1 MASVLQQGLSFLSPR
16 VATALA
22 GRGGAGSVTLKERAG
37 IMRRDA
43 PERLGGLPIRV
54 EGLLKGYGDRKV
66 LHDVSLDI
74 AQGQFVAIVGRSGSG
89 KSTLLRAIAG
99 LEAPD
104 AGRVLLGGE
113 APQSAGRA
121 LRMMFQDGR
130 LLPWRRV
137 MDNVT
142 LGLAG
147 NEHAKAEQALAAVGL
162 LDRAGEWP
170 RVLSG
175 GQKQRVALAR
185 ALAAGPRLILLDE
198 PLGALDALTRME
210 MQDLLEDVWRQSGF
224 TAVLVTHDVA
234 EAARLA
240 DRILLIEDGG
250 IALDLRVDLPRPRR
264 TGPELAA
271 IEAQVLDRIL
281 RR

>member
-1 MASVLQQGLSFLSPR
+1 MASVLQQGLNFLSLKGD
-16 VATALA
+16 AA
-22 GRGGAGSVTLKERAG
+22 LKERGAFG
-37 IMRRDA
+37 LRLKERSGVLRRESS
-43 PERLGGLPIRV
+43 ERLGGLPIRV
-54 EGLLKGYGDRKV
+54 EGLTKSYGERIV
-66 LHDVSLDI
+66 LRDVSLDI
-74 AQGQFVAIVGRSGSG
+74 QQGQFIAIVGRSGSG

-104 AGRVLLGGE
+104 SGRVLLGGE
-113 APQSAGRA
+113 TPQAAGSAM
-121 LRMMFQDGR
+121 RMMFQDGR

-137 MDNVT
+137 IDNVT
-142 LGLAG
+142 LGLSG
-147 NEHAKAEQALAAVGL
+147 HDRPKAEQALAAVGL
-162 LDRAGEWP
+162 QDRAQEWP

-210 MQDLLEDVWRQSGF
+210 MQDLLEDIWRQSGF

-271 IEAQVLDRIL
+271 VESQVLDRIL
-281 RR
+281 KR